1 MMEAR
6 WFGKVTTSISST
18 KLLVGNSNL
27 GAVLCV
33 VLLQRK
39 QKDENRDRRHR
50 SRQKPLITQTED
62 GRQTGRDAN
71 GVCCDH

>member
-1 MMEAR
+1 MVWQSNHIDLLYEAAR
-6 WFGKVTTSISST
+6 RQFQPRP
-18 KLLVGNSNL
+18 